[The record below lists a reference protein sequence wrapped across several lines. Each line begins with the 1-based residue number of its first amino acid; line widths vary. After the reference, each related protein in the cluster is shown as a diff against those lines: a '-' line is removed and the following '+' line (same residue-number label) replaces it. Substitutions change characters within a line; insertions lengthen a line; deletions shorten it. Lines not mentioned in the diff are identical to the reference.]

1 MSGISVHLA
10 LKSVIA
16 AARHDA
22 GLTEPFRLDSPATP
36 DRVRLACADDITKLT
51 TETPSGGECKPWA
64 VLV

>member
-10 LKSVIA
+10 LKSAIA
-16 AARHDA
+16 AARQDV

-51 TETPSGGECKPWA
+51 AETPSGGDCKHWA
-64 VLV
+64 VVI